1 MEVTIVLTIA
11 GALLIAAAV
20 VTAYRLLDGPSTLD
34 RLVAMDTILAVS
46 MCGLAVWSVYS
57 KDTTIV
63 PAIVALSLVSF
74 IGSVSVARFRVRDE

>member
-1 MEVTIVLTIA
+1 VEVTVVLAVSGI
-11 GALLIAAAV
+11 LLIAAAV

-46 MCGLAVWSVYS
+46 MCGLAVWAVYS
-57 KDTTIV
+57 ADTTIV